1 MSKKP
6 FTVYRLPFTKRT
18 GFTPLEKVCRGGNKG
33 SNQSRFSGDERG
45 SLTGFTLVEI
55 MIVVTIMG
63 ILAAIVAPYYVRARE
78 EAKAKACICTLK
90 EIEGAK
96 ERWAISMDVDRW
108 AVPEWTELVPDFLKN
123 EPRCPAGGTYAIG
136 DSHTIPTCDIGS
148 NETAE
153 KYDDHILYN

>member
-1 MSKKP
+1 MQSKKLI
-6 FTVYRLPFTKRT
+6 VNSRRSIEKRKKT
-18 GFTPLEKVCRGGNKG
+18 MDCGRW
-33 SNQSRFSGDERG
+33 
-45 SLTGFTLVEI
+45 TGFTLVEI
-55 MIVVTIMG
+55 MIVVTILG

-78 EAKAKACICTLK
+78 EAKAKACICNLK

-108 AVPEWTELVPDFLKN
+108 AVPEWTELVPDFLKT
-123 EPRCPAGGTYAIG
+123 EPHCPAGGTYAIG